1 MTLKAA
7 VYFYLDEQPEQI
19 FSLWGLTDLI
29 GLTVGRRVMPHTV
42 RAACKDYADAS
53 GAEFYCVDNAHSRYK
68 YIPGFKIA
76 GALTGRE

>member
-29 GLTVGRRVMPHTV
+29 GFTVGRRVMPHTV

-68 YIPGFKIA
+68 YVPGFKIA

>member
-7 VYFYLDEQPEQI
+7 VYSYLDEQPEQV
-19 FSLWGLTDLI
+19 FSLWGISDLI
-29 GLTVGRRVMPHTV
+29 GYTVGRRVMPHTV

-68 YIPGFKIA
+68 YVPGFKIA

>member
-7 VYFYLDEQPEQI
+7 VYSYLDEQPEQV
-19 FSLWGLTDLI
+19 FSLWGLSDLM
-29 GLTVGRRVMPHTV
+29 GFAVGRRVMPHTV

-68 YIPGFKIA
+68 YVPGFKIA
-76 GALTGRE
+76 GALEGKE